1 MDVKDMSLVEI
12 LDKNIDQI
20 QLGKDLL
27 AKFVAEKF
35 AEIKAKVDAGEIDLI
50 PGTELDNALVKSLV
64 DAIGKALGL

>member
-12 LDKNIDQI
+12 LDKNVDQI

-27 AKFVAEKF
+27 AKYAAEKF
-35 AEIKAKVDAGEIDLI
+35 AEIKAKVDSGELDLI
-50 PGTELDNALVKSLV
+50 PGTELDNALIKSLV